1 MKKKQLCGKLNCL
14 QVGLRTIYRLKQ
26 SEESLRKGEK
36 IDLNGVHN
44 LFFLKKKKTLVI
56 IGHLGSL
63 GGRFYRRTQ
72 KRSL

>member
-36 IDLNGVHN
+36 IDLNGFHN
-44 LFFLKKKKTLVI
+44 LFKKKKKKNFSYYR
-56 IGHLGSL
+56 SL
-63 GGRFYRRTQ
+63 GEFRW
-72 KRSL
+72 